1 MLAALSL
8 PFATLAMMLGAIAW
22 GVALRRRKVA
32 GRNQALAR
40 LPRLGSAKGLRS
52 GELTVARGLAT
63 SERGAVALPGASHE
77 RAVWARLVL
86 EELARGWVK
95 VIVHAEPRRFRLA
108 LGEGRSMT
116 VDAADPETV
125 LLPQGGERVITDLF
139 DDETP
144 EELREYSREFY
155 DRVEAQR
162 VEREALY
169 RVRLERV
176 LEGESVLVAAA
187 LADGDTLGLQSQP
200 GSLLSTLP
208 AQDFERRPRLLVDL
222 VLMLVGSLLL
232 VLGIYVIRVYFGGLS
247 DPRHPH

>member
-52 GELTVARGLAT
+52 GELTMARGLAT
-63 SERGAVALPGASHE
+63 TERGAVALPGASHE
-77 RAVWARLVL
+77 RAVWVRLVM
-86 EELARGWVK
+86 EELARGWIK
-95 VIVHAEPRRFRLA
+95 VIVHSEPRQFRLA

-125 LLPQGGERVITDLF
+125 LLPQGGDRVITDLF

-144 EELREYSREFY
+144 EELLEYSREFY

-162 VEREALY
+162 AEREALY

-187 LADGDTLGLQSQP
+187 LADGDTLGLQGQP

-208 AQDFERRPRLLVDL
+208 AQDFERRPRVAVDVLLL
-222 VLMLVGSLLL
+222 ILGAALL
-232 VLGIYVIRVYFGGLS
+232 VLGVFVIRVYFGGLGA
-247 DPRHPH
+247 PTPP